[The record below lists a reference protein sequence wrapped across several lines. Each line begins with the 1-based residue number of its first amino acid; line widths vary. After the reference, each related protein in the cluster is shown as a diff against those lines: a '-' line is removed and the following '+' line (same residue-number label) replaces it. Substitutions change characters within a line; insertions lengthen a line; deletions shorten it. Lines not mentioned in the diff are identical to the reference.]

1 MCRFSTV
8 AILFSAVL
16 LSGCAGTGNK
26 VTASADLTPAQR
38 ATIEAAV
45 RVQLKD
51 PESARFGEFKA
62 GRAADGM
69 TVCGQVNGKNSFGG
83 YGGMSTFFGSLRGG
97 TFTEI
102 EIDEPGGSRWGSNKC
117 AQVGLGSWIY

>member
-1 MCRFSTV
+1 MRTAFLIVT
-8 AILFSAVL
+8 AFVL
-16 LSGCAGTGNK
+16 LGCAGTGNK

-38 ATIEAAV
+38 ATIEAAIRV
-45 RVQLKD
+45 RLKD

-62 GRAADGM
+62 GRAEDGM
-69 TVCGQVNGKNSFGG
+69 TVCGQVNGKNSYGG
-83 YGGMSTFFGSLRGG
+83 YGGMSTFFGSLRGA

-102 EIDEPGGSRWGSNKC
+102 EMDEPGGSRWGSNKC